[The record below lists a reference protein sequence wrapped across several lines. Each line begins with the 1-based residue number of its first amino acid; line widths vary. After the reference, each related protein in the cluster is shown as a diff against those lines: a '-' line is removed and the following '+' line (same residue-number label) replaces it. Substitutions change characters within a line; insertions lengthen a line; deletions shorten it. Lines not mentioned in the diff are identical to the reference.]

1 MSIEVMT
8 EVWKLDLEHPEQS
21 VLLAMADHAD
31 DLGLNCYPSV
41 GRLAWKTGYTERQ
54 VQRIMKDLRET
65 GLIVPIG
72 KGPDTDAMM
81 YRIDLSRGIPKA
93 PYVPSG
99 RKLSQSMRRELVQI
113 HDFVCSKCGQAGDMD
128 NGPDGGP
135 WVVDLIV
142 PSKRGGR
149 YTPDNVSVTCAKCAD
164 PGEDTHTSGGPQPEE
179 DNGNSS
185 GHEGIRGD
193 ISGHLGVTFLTFG
206 GDIIMSPK
214 PSLEPSGE
222 PSGGCAGD
230 FIAPANGPISE
241 NLEDFDTGE
250 PRCSPRA
257 AGPVPEFVPP
267 EYWPEIAGLQ
277 GYRYRADSDAAFVEV
292 LESTCAEHGVTPWD
306 VVQAFSEYYAARP
319 LRKGLVRPG
328 QIPPGNPVDA
338 NLQADAERT
347 ATTGA
352 DGPPAADRGGEDDS
366 HSAVQEG
373 WRCLAFPEY

>member
-81 YRIDLSRGIPKA
+81 YRIDLSNGIPKA

-149 YTPDNVSVTCAKCAD
+149 YTPDNVSVTCATCAD
-164 PGEDTHTSGGPQPEE
+164 PGEDTHTPGGPQPEE

-185 GHEGIRGD
+185 GQGEIGGDILSPPDLGVGDDNLSPPVSPGGGD
-193 ISGHLGVTFLTFG
+193 ISGHLGVTFLTVWG
-206 GDIIMSPK
+206 
-214 PSLEPSGE
+214 
-222 PSGGCAGD
+222 
-230 FIAPANGPISE
+230 
-241 NLEDFDTGE
+241 
-250 PRCSPRA
+250 
-257 AGPVPEFVPP
+257 
-267 EYWPEIAGLQ
+267 
-277 GYRYRADSDAAFVEV
+277 
-292 LESTCAEHGVTPWD
+292 
-306 VVQAFSEYYAARP
+306 
-319 LRKGLVRPG
+319 
-328 QIPPGNPVDA
+328 
-338 NLQADAERT
+338 
-347 ATTGA
+347 
-352 DGPPAADRGGEDDS
+352 
-366 HSAVQEG
+366 
-373 WRCLAFPEY
+373 

>member
-54 VQRIMKDLRET
+54 VQRIIKDLRET

-93 PYVPSG
+93 HYLPSG

-149 YTPDNVSVTCAKCAD
+149 YTPDNVSVTCATCAD

-185 GHEGIRGD
+185 GHEEIRGD
-193 ISGHLGVTFLTFG
+193 N
-206 GDIIMSPK
+206 MSPK
-214 PSLEPSGE
+214 PSLE

-230 FIAPANGPISE
+230 FIASANGPISE
-241 NLEDFDTGE
+241 NLEDFDTGK
-250 PRCSPRA
+250 PRGSPRA

-267 EYWPEIAGLQ
+267 EYWPAIAGLQ

-319 LRKGLVRPG
+319 FVKGWSDPVKSLQG
-328 QIPPGNPVDA
+328 TLLTQI
-338 NLQADAERT
+338 
-347 ATTGA
+347 
-352 DGPPAADRGGEDDS
+352 S
-366 HSAVQEG
+366 
-373 WRCLAFPEY
+373 